1 MLEFDFSVFFAFV
14 LYLVF
19 VMGIAVWSML
29 KSRGGGAGEYFL
41 AGRQMGKWV
50 TALSAQTSDM
60 SGWLLMGFPG
70 SILAF
75 GVGRTWIAIGLILGT
90 YLNWLLVA
98 ERLRRFTKAS
108 NDAITIPEYLT
119 NRFQSKSYV
128 LQIVCAV
135 VLLVFFTVYVAAGIL
150 AGGTVLNSIL
160 GIGEMPAFIIF
171 TFFVLA
177 YTFIGGLAAISR
189 TDFFQGMLMLV
200 AILAAPIAVFM
211 TQNLDFAGSVAGD
224 PNYWNL
230 LPSGKFDY
238 ASISSILGDLAW
250 GLGYFGM
257 PHIIIKFMAIKS
269 SSMIPFSRRVAMSWV
284 TLALGAAVAVGI
296 IGRAFMPDLI
306 DGNRE
311 RVFIEMAVGVFPGF
325 IAGILLSAIVAAAMS
340 TADSQLLV
348 ASSAVTNDIYKPLI
362 RKDKSDDK
370 NVVWVGRAVVAV
382 LAVIAFM
389 IAVNPNSGNIMGL
402 VSNAW
407 AGFGSSFGPVIILSL
422 YWKRFTYNGAIAGIV
437 CGAGTVAL
445 WISFLSGPTGIY
457 ELLPGFIVGFIAS
470 IVVSLMD
477 KAPSKEAEAIFEK
490 ALDPSNVD

>member
-1 MLEFDFSVFFAFV
+1 
-14 LYLVF
+14 
-19 VMGIAVWSML
+19 
-29 KSRGGGAGEYFL
+29 
-41 AGRQMGKWV
+41 
-50 TALSAQTSDM
+50 
-60 SGWLLMGFPG
+60 
-70 SILAF
+70 
-75 GVGRTWIAIGLILGT
+75 
-90 YLNWLLVA
+90 
-98 ERLRRFTKAS
+98 
-108 NDAITIPEYLT
+108 
-119 NRFQSKSYV
+119 
-128 LQIVCAV
+128 
-135 VLLVFFTVYVAAGIL
+135 
-150 AGGTVLNSIL
+150 
-160 GIGEMPAFIIF
+160 
-171 TFFVLA
+171 
-177 YTFIGGLAAISR
+177 
-189 TDFFQGMLMLV
+189 
-200 AILAAPIAVFM
+200 
-211 TQNLDFAGSVAGD
+211 VAGD